1 MSWKSM
7 ANYRGINAACQA
19 VLDILDSA
27 CDQSMFGDN
36 TLSFDLYSADDF
48 KNPMN
53 IGVSLFLYSV
63 RPNAAQGNRRA
74 MPSMSS
80 NQQSGSPSRAV
91 QRSPLS
97 LDLHFLLTAWAKKA
111 SLQYDILGWA
121 MRTLADNA
129 IVSSDVLNQVSGDG
143 AFSQEETLEIVQDDV
158 SDEILLR
165 IWDGLPQDY
174 HLSAPYL
181 ARVLRIESVVEYA
194 SATPVKVRELRFG
207 EYEE

>member
-1 MSWKSM
+1 M

-19 VLDILDSA
+19 VLDILDGAS
-27 CDQSMFGDN
+27 DQSLFGDN
-36 TLSFDLYSADDF
+36 TLAFDLYNADDF

-53 IGVSLFLYSV
+53 IGVSLFLYSI
-63 RPNAAQGNRRA
+63 RPNAALSNRRA
-74 MPSMSS
+74 MPAMSF
-80 NQQSGSPSRAV
+80 NQQNGPLSRTV

-111 SLQYDILGWA
+111 SLQHDILGWA

-129 IVSSDVLNQVSGDG
+129 ILSSEVLNQVSGDG
-143 AFSQEETLEIVQDDV
+143 SFSREETLEIVQDDV

-181 ARVLRIESVVEYA
+181 VRVLRIESLIEDA
-194 SATPVKVRELRFG
+194 GATPVRTRELRYG
-207 EYEE
+207 EHEE